1 MLIINEIARL
11 FARYAFSCVLKKS
24 VSQFSLARFAC

>member
-1 MLIINEIARL
+1 MLTINGIAEL
-11 FARYAFSCVLKKS
+11 FAQYAFSCVLKKS